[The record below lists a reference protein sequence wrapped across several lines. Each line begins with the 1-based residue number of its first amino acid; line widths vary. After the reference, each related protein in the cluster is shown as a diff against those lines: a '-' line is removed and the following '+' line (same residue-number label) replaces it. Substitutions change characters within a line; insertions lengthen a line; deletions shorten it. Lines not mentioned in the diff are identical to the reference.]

1 MAFRISSVI
10 KKLGRFSKNGILKTL
25 QEQEKA
31 KAANNATTS
40 VATNEPQE
48 TEEQKALRL
57 ASAITSN
64 GRTTPVVNNTTNAAS
79 SETINDGLLEY
90 VGDVRARASR
100 RKRGAPMANGNGT
113 LGQPTI
119 LGV

>member
-1 MAFRISSVI
+1 MAFSSLLRKVT
-10 KKLGRFSKNGILKTL
+10 KSKTNAQK
-25 QEQEKA
+25 EAEA
-31 KAANNATTS
+31 KAAAE
-40 VATNEPQE
+40 A
-48 TEEQKALRL
+48 EQAAKILAN

-64 GRTTPVVNNTTNAAS
+64 GRTTPVVNNTTGTPAT
-79 SETINDGLLEY
+79 SETVENGLLEY
-90 VGDVRARASR
+90 VGDVRGHASR

>member
-1 MAFRISSVI
+1 MSSFWRIFR
-10 KKLGRFSKNGILKTL
+10 KTAKFQGL
-25 QEQEKA
+25 
-31 KAANNATTS
+31 KAANKTIAQLTG
-40 VATNEPQE
+40 QK
-48 TEEQKALRL
+48 TEEQKQEEKRNAEAEQAAKVLAN

-64 GRTTPVVNNTTNAAS
+64 GRTTPVVNDTTNAAS

>member
-1 MAFRISSVI
+1 MSSFSRIFRKIA
-10 KKLGRFSKNGILKTL
+10 KFQGL
-25 QEQEKA
+25 
-31 KAANNATTS
+31 KAANKTIAQLTG
-40 VATNEPQE
+40 QK
-48 TEEQKALRL
+48 TEEQKQEEKRNAEAEQAAKVLAN

-64 GRTTPVVNNTTNAAS
+64 GRTTPTVNNTTNAPAT

>member
-1 MAFRISSVI
+1 MSSFFRIFRKI
-10 KKLGRFSKNGILKTL
+10 AKFQGL
-25 QEQEKA
+25 
-31 KAANNATTS
+31 KAANKTIAQLTG
-40 VATNEPQE
+40 QK
-48 TEEQKALRL
+48 TEEQKQEEKRNAETEQAAKVLAN

-64 GRTTPVVNNTTNAAS
+64 GRTTPAVNNTTNAAS
-79 SETINDGLLEY
+79 SETINDRLLEY

>member
-1 MAFRISSVI
+1 MGKIKI
-10 KKLGRFSKNGILKTL
+10 KKAQAQI
-25 QEQEKA
+25 Q
-31 KAANNATTS
+31 
-40 VATNEPQE
+40 
-48 TEEQKALRL
+48 EEQRKNQEAEQAAKELAK

-64 GRTTPVVNNTTNAAS
+64 GRTTQVVNNTTNAPAT
-79 SETINDGLLEY
+79 SEPANDGLLEY
-90 VGDVRARASR
+90 VGDVRARSSR

>member
-1 MAFRISSVI
+1 MAFSSLLRKVI
-10 KKLGRFSKNGILKTL
+10 KSKTNAQK
-25 QEQEKA
+25 EAEA
-31 KAANNATTS
+31 KAAAE
-40 VATNEPQE
+40 A
-48 TEEQKALRL
+48 EQAAKILAN

-64 GRTTPVVNNTTNAAS
+64 GRTTPVVNNTTGTPAT
-79 SETINDGLLEY
+79 SETVENGLLEY
-90 VGDVRARASR
+90 VGDVRGRASR